1 MSIIKMKKLRLL
13 AVSSQREALLRELM
27 LLGCV
32 EISEM
37 APDSEDP
44 LLSGLK
50 KAPAPR
56 LQTLRQQQNE
66 LSAAV
71 ALLDKYAPAKG
82 KLLAPL
88 PDVELSRLLD
98 ESTLDGDLALA
109 QQLIGLDDRIRR
121 LTGEESRCRAE
132 MEALAPWRELDLP
145 LSCTG
150 TETTAV
156 QTATFPSSMDMDAAE
171 AALRDAAELS
181 QLFFVSADKSLKYVV
196 LVCLRAQLEEA
207 VAALR
212 PMGYA
217 QLTPGDT
224 KGTAVEGIA
233 AMSDELSRL
242 TAEKVTCAEEIAA
255 QGGRRDQLKLR
266 FDTLSTMIARSEAEG
281 MFLCTESVSCMTG
294 WVPAEKLDTLG
305 ALLKNYDCAWET
317 EDPTEDETPE
327 VPVKLKNNRLTRCLN
342 MVTEMYSLPSYSGV
356 DPNPLMAPFFILF
369 YGVMMADMG
378 YGALMVIA
386 ALVVLK
392 KKQPRGGMRNFSELL
407 LYCGISTFIWGFIT
421 GGLFGDAPIQIARM
435 LNPNTTWT
443 GLWALFDPLSDTE
456 MILIG
461 SMALGFVQIVT
472 GMAVSFVEKLKK
484 HAYMDAIFEELTWWV
499 VFAGLGCMVLL
510 KNNIVLYIGIA
521 LVFAGPIITGTG
533 FGKVTGIF
541 GSLYNHVT
549 GFFGDIL
556 SYTRLMAL
564 MLAGSVIAQVFN
576 TLGTFTGSLVFF
588 IPIFL
593 LGHTLNFGLNLLG
606 CYVHDMRLQCL
617 EYFGKFYEDGGRPF
631 KPLSVETKY
640 YNTVNN

>member
-37 APDSEDP
+37 APESDDA
-44 LLSGLK
+44 LLAGLK
-50 KAPAPR
+50 RAPSPG
-56 LQTLRQQQNE
+56 LQTMRQQQSE
-66 LSAAV
+66 LSTAV

-88 PDVELSRLLD
+88 PEVELSKLLD
-98 ESTLDGDLALA
+98 ESTLDADVALSEK
-109 QQLIGLDDRIRR
+109 LIGLDDRIRR
-121 LTGEESRCRAE
+121 LTGEESRCRGE
-132 MEALAPWRELDLP
+132 MEALSPWRELDMP
-145 LSCTG
+145 LGCTG

-156 QTATFPSSMDMDAAE
+156 QTATFPSVVDLDAAE
-171 AALRDAAELS
+171 AALRDATELA
-181 QLFFVSADKSLKYVV
+181 QLYFVSADKSLKYVV
-196 LVCLRAQLEEA
+196 LVCLRTELEAA

-212 PMGYA
+212 ALGYA
-217 QLTPGDT
+217 QLTPGET
-224 KGTAVEGIA
+224 KGTANEGIA
-233 AMSDELSRL
+233 AMDAELAHMADEKENCG
-242 TAEKVTCAEEIAA
+242 AAIAA
-255 QGGRRDQLKLR
+255 EGGRRDELKLR
-266 FDTLSTMIARSEAEG
+266 FDTLTTMISRSEAEG

-294 WVPAEKLDTLG
+294 WVPAEKLGELG
-305 ALLKNYDCAWET
+305 ALLAKYDCAWET
-317 EDPTEDETPE
+317 EDPSEEDTPE

-342 MVTEMYSLPSYSGV
+342 MVTDMYSLPSYSGV

-369 YGVMMADMG
+369 YGIMMADMG
-378 YGALMVIA
+378 YGALMVLA

-392 KKQPRGGMRNFSELL
+392 KKRPRGGMRNFSELL

-472 GMAVSFVEKLKK
+472 GMAISFVEKLKK
-484 HAYMDAIFEELTWWV
+484 HAYLDAIFEELTWWV

-510 KNNIVLYIGIA
+510 KNNLVLYVGLA
-521 LVFAGPIITGTG
+521 LVVIGPMVTNKG

-593 LGHTLNFGLNLLG
+593 IGHALNFGLNLLG